1 VPNAVP
7 ARTLAPAGIL
17 SPQEPRP
24 PSIVRPPAEECLLA
38 DMQNSTLCLGSQS
51 RLLRA
56 LFSPAIRAAES
67 AWVTAFVGQQHMA
80 GKNEPAGVVRRRT
93 ARVPIL
99 VLLASLALTAWPQL
113 KPADLT
119 TESIEDLMNIRVTS
133 ISKTEQTLSRAASAV
148 FVITPDA
155 IRRSGATNIPDL
167 LRMVPGLDVAR
178 INADTWA
185 VSARGFNGRFSD
197 KLLVLLDG
205 RSVYTPTFGGVFW
218 EVLDLPLENIDRIEV
233 IRGPGGSVW
242 GANAVNGVINIISR
256 KASETQGALLVAGDG
271 NVEQGFGTAQYGRRA
286 GKSTDYRV
294 YAKYLNQ
301 GQFPGLIG
309 ADGADGWRMLRA
321 GFRSDSVL
329 SSKDTLM
336 LQGDIYSAREGNPFS
351 GFVFTPGP
359 AIQTFDLLINLS
371 GGFLQGVWNHTWSPH
386 SNTSLQLSY
395 DTYQRNDVLHEG
407 RKTFALDFQHTF
419 SGWARNNIVWGLTYH
434 DSASHSDGSLGI
446 SLVPSSRDTQL
457 FGSFIQDEIAIV
469 PDRLL
474 LTIGAKLEHN
484 YYSGFGAMPSAR
496 VAWVPTQR
504 QTLWAAISETERTP
518 SELDAAIR
526 AGAGVFPGPG
536 GIPVLPTLF
545 GNPNLKNE
553 RLIASE
559 TGYRAV
565 VSTQLSIDFT
575 AYYNNYSHLETSE
588 PSTPFFVNGP
598 SPYLLLPLIFENL
611 MHGETH
617 GAEIAVNWKAT
628 RRWNLSPG
636 YAFEQIHMHLAPT
649 SQDTTSVSGAQ
660 GSSPVNAA
668 QLRSHLALAH
678 GLAWDASAYFVGRL
692 TDPEEPSYTRL
703 DTGLSWELGERI
715 GLSLVGQNLL
725 RDRRQE
731 FVDTT
736 GSELTTLIKRSAYA
750 KVEWRF

>member
-1 VPNAVP
+1 
-7 ARTLAPAGIL
+7 
-17 SPQEPRP
+17 
-24 PSIVRPPAEECLLA
+24 
-38 DMQNSTLCLGSQS
+38 
-51 RLLRA
+51 
-56 LFSPAIRAAES
+56 
-67 AWVTAFVGQQHMA
+67 MA
-80 GKNEPAGVVRRRT
+80 GKNEPADAVRRGI
-93 ARVPIL
+93 ARAPIL
-99 VLLASLALTAWPQL
+99 ALLASLALTAWPQL

-119 TESIEDLMNIRVTS
+119 SESIEDLMNIRVTS
-133 ISKTEQTLSRAASAV
+133 VSKTEQTVSRAASAV
-148 FVITPDA
+148 FVVTPDA

-178 INADTWA
+178 INANTWA
-185 VSARGFNGRFSD
+185 VSARGFNGRFSN

-218 EVLDLPLENIDRIEV
+218 DVLDLPLDNIDRIEV

-271 NVEQGFGTAQYGRRA
+271 NVEQGFGTAQYGGRA
-286 GKSTDYRV
+286 GNSTEYRV

-336 LQGDIYSAREGNPFS
+336 LQGDIYSAREGDPFAA
-351 GFVFTPGP
+351 FIFTPGP
-359 AIQTFDLLINLS
+359 AIQNVDLPVNLS
-371 GGFLQGVWNHTWSPH
+371 GGFLHGVWNHTWSPH
-386 SNTSLQLSY
+386 SDGSLQLSF
-395 DTYQRNDVLHEG
+395 DTYQRNDQLGEG

-419 SGWARNNIVWGLTYH
+419 SGWARQNIVWGLTYH
-434 DSASHSDGSLGI
+434 YSLSQSDGSLGV
-446 SLVPSSRDTQL
+446 SLVPAARNTQL
-457 FGSFIQDEIAIV
+457 FSSFIQDEIAIV

-496 VAWVPTQR
+496 VAWIPTER
-504 QTLWAAISETERTP
+504 HTLWAAISKADRTP
-518 SELDAAIR
+518 SELDAALR
-526 AGAGVFPGPG
+526 ADGGVFPGPG
-536 GIPVLPTLF
+536 GIPVLLTVF
-545 GNPNLKNE
+545 GNPNIKNE
-553 RLIASE
+553 GLIACE
-559 TGYRAV
+559 TGYRALI
-565 VSTQLSIDFT
+565 SQQLSIDFT
-575 AYYNNYSHLETSE
+575 AYYNNYSRLETGE
-588 PSTPFFVNGP
+588 PSTPVFVNAP
-598 SPYLLLPLIFENL
+598 SPYLLLPLIYEDL

-617 GAEIAVNWKAT
+617 GAEVAVNWKVT

-636 YAFEQIHMHLAPT
+636 YAFEQIHMHLAPA
-649 SQDTTSVSGAQ
+649 SQDTSSVSGAQ
-660 GSSPVNAA
+660 GSSPVDAA

-703 DTGLSWELGERI
+703 DTGLSWELGEGI

-725 RDRRQE
+725 RDRHQE

-736 GSELTTLIKRSAYA
+736 LSVDTTLIKRSAYA